1 MPQTL
6 LPTWSR
12 GGVGIIEGTGL
23 DELHADSMW
32 ATWTCWLMPLM
43 SITSPQKHLDR
54 RSLVAWVA
62 CIPNPTSRISTLSRR
77 GASGIRRSR
86 PPCDWRERPARLPR
100 NRPAPGRS
108 WPRCRTCSR
117 RARARIEAA
126 APLPLISAERIARSN
141 RDRADVDVAI
151 IDKPV
156 FLAGFDIAAAGE
168 GGHSP

>member
-6 LPTWSR
+6 LPTWAR

-86 PPCDWRERPARLPR
+86 PRCDQSICDASPATIV
-100 NRPAPGRS
+100 S
-108 WPRCRTCSR
+108 
-117 RARARIEAA
+117 
-126 APLPLISAERIARSN
+126 
-141 RDRADVDVAI
+141 
-151 IDKPV
+151 
-156 FLAGFDIAAAGE
+156 IAAAVSMIDRLSLLMISSPIFLVSLSRYLP
-168 GGHSP
+168 HSIICSFASSG